1 VQHDRVNPSVAATR
15 APARALAR
23 AFSAPIFWTISV
35 LVAAVA
41 VGSVSMAGAARAATG
56 PEDFADMADALVPAV
71 VNISTAQVAEPGA
84 SPFPRFPP
92 GSPFQEFF
100 KDFFERRGEKGEK
113 EDKGEEPEQQP
124 RPRATSLGSGFVI
137 DPDGYIVTNNHV
149 IADADEI
156 TVIFSDDTTL
166 KAVLIG
172 RDPKTDLALLKVDS
186 EKPLVAVEWGDSDAA
201 RVGHWVLAIGNPFGL
216 GSTVTA
222 GIISA
227 RARDINA
234 GPFDDYL
241 QTDAAINRGNSG
253 GPLFNM
259 DSQVIGINTAI
270 YSPSGGS
277 VGIGFSVPANLAK
290 NVIHQ
295 LREFGETRRGWLG
308 VRIQTVTEDLA
319 ESLGLDDA
327 RGALVASV
335 TEGSPAADGGL
346 RVGDVVVR
354 FNGRDVTTMRRLP
367 RIVAETR
374 IGEVV
379 EVDLW
384 RDRRLVTVEVEI
396 GRLDESDVKV
406 ASARP
411 PADKPAVADVPELG
425 LTLSAITPELREKF
439 ELGEN
444 VNGVMVVR
452 VKTDSMA
459 AKKGIRPGDVIV
471 EVGQEEVS
479 TPEDVIAK
487 VGEQRA
493 QNKNTVLLLLDR
505 KGDLQFIAV
514 RLEDS

>member
-1 VQHDRVNPSVAATR
+1 MEHDRVNPSVAATR
-15 APARALAR
+15 WPARALVGVV
-23 AFSAPIFWTISV
+23 STPILWTISV
-35 LVAAVA
+35 LVAALA
-41 VGSVSMAGAARAATG
+41 VGLVSTAGTARAAPG

-92 GSPFQEFF
+92 GSPFQEFL
-100 KDFFERRGEKGEK
+100 KDFFERRGEKGEQ
-113 EDKGEEPEQQP
+113 EDKGKESEQKT
-124 RPRATSLGSGFVI
+124 RPRTTSLGSGFII

-166 KAVLIG
+166 KAELIG
-172 RDPKTDLALLKVDS
+172 RDPKTDLALLKVNP

-439 ELGEN
+439 ELGEKAS
-444 VNGVMVVR
+444 GVMVVQ
-452 VKTDSMA
+452 VEPDSMA
-459 AKKGIRPGDVIV
+459 AEKGIRPGDVIV

-479 TPEDVIAK
+479 TPDDVIAK
-487 VGEQRA
+487 VSEQRA

-514 RLEDS
+514 RLAES

>member
-1 VQHDRVNPSVAATR
+1 
-15 APARALAR
+15 
-23 AFSAPIFWTISV
+23 
-35 LVAAVA
+35 
-41 VGSVSMAGAARAATG
+41 M
-56 PEDFADMADALVPAV
+56 
-71 VNISTAQVAEPGA
+71 
-84 SPFPRFPP
+84 
-92 GSPFQEFF
+92 
-100 KDFFERRGEKGEK
+100 
-113 EDKGEEPEQQP
+113 
-124 RPRATSLGSGFVI
+124 
-137 DPDGYIVTNNHV
+137 

-166 KAVLIG
+166 KAELIG
-172 RDPKTDLALLKVDS
+172 RDPKTDLALLKVNP

-227 RARDINA
+227 RASDINA

-379 EVDLW
+379 KVDLW

-396 GRLDESDVKV
+396 GRLDESDVQV

-444 VNGVMVVR
+444 ANGVMVVQ
-452 VKTDSMA
+452 VEPDSMA
-459 AKKGIRPGDVIV
+459 AEKGIRPGDVIV
-471 EVGQEEVS
+471 EVGQEEVA
-479 TPEDVIAK
+479 TPDDVIAK
-487 VGEQRA
+487 VDEQRA

-514 RLEDS
+514 RLEES

>member
-1 VQHDRVNPSVAATR
+1 MEHDRVNPSVAATR
-15 APARALAR
+15 SPARALVGVV
-23 AFSAPIFWTISV
+23 SAPVFWTISV
-35 LVAAVA
+35 LVAALA
-41 VGSVSMAGAARAATG
+41 VGLTSTAGAARAAPG

-71 VNISTAQVAEPGA
+71 VNISTAQVSEPGA

-100 KDFFERRGEKGEK
+100 KDFFERRGEKGEQ
-113 EDKGEEPEQQP
+113 EDKGEESEQKT
-124 RPRATSLGSGFVI
+124 RPRTTSLGSGFII

-166 KAVLIG
+166 KAELIG
-172 RDPKTDLALLKVDS
+172 RDPKTDLALLKVTP
-186 EKPLVAVEWGDSDAA
+186 EKPLTAVEWGDSDAA

-439 ELGEN
+439 DLGEKAS
-444 VNGVMVVR
+444 GVMVVQ
-452 VKTDSMA
+452 VEPDSMA
-459 AKKGIRPGDVIV
+459 AEKGIRPGDVIV

-479 TPEDVIAK
+479 TPDDVIAK
-487 VGEQRA
+487 ISEQRA

-514 RLEDS
+514 RLAES